1 MMTLHDSV
9 QLAAAK
15 LKTHRVRTAIVVIIA
30 SLLFAGIVLVLT
42 MLTGA
47 ARSAQSFG
55 TEGLGSRYIVQARP
69 IFDQQVF
76 LQVHQR

>member
-47 ARSAQSFG
+47 ARLALKAWVAGILCKRARFL
-55 TEGLGSRYIVQARP
+55 TNRY
-69 IFDQQVF
+69 F